1 MKQFVLSIAI
11 LITLT
16 SCAEL
21 AKVAETYGSTMPAT
35 KPLTEQDVINGLKQ
49 ALTVGTDTAV
59 KHLAKVDGYFGNNLY
74 KILLPPEA
82 DVIVKNA
89 SKIPGGQKLID
100 NVVLSINRSAEDAA
114 KEASP
119 IFVNAITS
127 MSVQDAWGILRGSD
141 NAATDYLKK
150 TTSTQL
156 FNLYNPKI
164 EASLNKPMVAG
175 ISANQSWK
183 TLTDQWNTL
192 ANNPIGKMA
201 GFTPVTT
208 DLDAYLTDKAL
219 NGLFLQIA
227 EEEKQIRQDPV
238 ARVTDLLKRVFGGK

>member
-1 MKQFVLSIAI
+1 MNKLLLALVLAI
-11 LITLT
+11 GLS

-21 AKVAETYGSTMPAT
+21 AQIAETYGTT
-35 KPLTEQDVINGLKQ
+35 VTNKPLTEADVINGLKQ

-59 KHLAKVDGYFGNNLY
+59 SKLAKTDGYFGNALY

-100 NVVLSINRSAEDAA
+100 NVVLSINRAAEDAA
-114 KEASP
+114 KEAAP
-119 IFVNAITS
+119 VFVGAIRQMT
-127 MSVQDAWGILRGSD
+127 VQDAWGILRGQE
-141 NAATDYLKK
+141 NAATEYLKK

-156 FNLYNPKI
+156 FSLYNPKI
-164 EASLNKPMVAG
+164 QTSLDKPLLAG

-192 ANNPIGKMA
+192 AKSAVGKLA
-201 GFTPVTT
+201 GFTPVNT
-208 DLDAYLTDKAL
+208 DLDNYLTDKAL
-219 NGLFLQIA
+219 NGMYLQIA
-227 EEEKQIRQDPV
+227 AQEKQIRQDPV
-238 ARVTDLLKRVFGGK
+238 ARVTDLLKRVFGS